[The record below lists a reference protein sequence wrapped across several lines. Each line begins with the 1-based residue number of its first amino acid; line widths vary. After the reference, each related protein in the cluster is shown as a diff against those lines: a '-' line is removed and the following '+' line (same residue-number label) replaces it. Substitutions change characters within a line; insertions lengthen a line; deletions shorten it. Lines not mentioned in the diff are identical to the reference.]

1 MKFIT
6 SLLLSLLLCV
16 SLTTAVDPLG
26 GAKPPKPDLS
36 LKRKGQY
43 KRVHQVALRYILLG
57 RFDDAEGLLNDYG
70 KQHPDDAETHYMRG
84 VLDAQRQQPEQAVA
98 SLKRAIALG
107 LPPSR
112 IVAGPRAVMRPLEE
126 TDFVRNVKRDFVAM
140 PVHGPL
146 VGSVT
151 ASAASF
157 WVRLASES
165 SIQFVVS
172 RSADMSDPIASQP
185 AQATAESDFTCLATV
200 DGLLPDTE
208 YHSGFRIDDQP
219 LQSSSSF
226 HFRTFPK
233 TGAPSKFTLA
243 FGGGAGFV
251 PANERMWDTIDSF
264 HPQLML
270 LLGDNV
276 YIDDPE
282 SPVMQRYTYQRRQ
295 SRPEW
300 RRLTAHTPT
309 FTIWDDHDFSVN
321 DSWGG
326 PLIDVPR
333 WKIENSWPI
342 FQQNWANPTYESGD
356 RTGRI
361 IQNVHSAQGAAS
373 SGNSVPKKP
382 PVGDRPGCW
391 YTFHVGDVDFVMLDC
406 RYYRTDP
413 EGDHPTML
421 GPVQLDWLQQTLS
434 RLTGTFKVICS
445 SVPWD
450 YRTKGDSLDTW
461 NGYRSERDAIFSFLD
476 EQDIEGVILMSAD
489 RHRSDAWRID
499 RPGCYPLYEFN
510 SSRLTNLHV
519 HKTMEKAGAL
529 FSYNAEQSFGL
540 VEFDTTAPDPTVKY
554 TVVTIDGERVNELT
568 VTREELKRN

>member
-1 MKFIT
+1 MKSIA
-6 SLLLSLLLCV
+6 SLLLSVLVLV
-16 SLTTAVDPLG
+16 SLAVADDDPLG

-36 LKRKGQY
+36 LKRDWQY
-43 KRVHQVALRYILLG
+43 KRVHQLALRYILLG
-57 RFDDAEGLLNDYG
+57 RLDEAESFLNDYLQ
-70 KQHPDDAETHYMRG
+70 KHPDDAETHSMLG
-84 VLDAQRQQPEQAVA
+84 LLDAQRQQPEQAVTE
-98 SLKRAIALG
+98 LQRAVALG
-107 LPPSR
+107 LPPGR
-112 IVAGPRAVMRPLEE
+112 IVAGPREMMRPLLQ
-126 TDFVRNVKRDFVAM
+126 TDFLEGVKREFAAV

-146 VGSVT
+146 VGSV
-151 ASAASF
+151 AESAASF
-157 WVRLASES
+157 WVRLANES
-165 SIQFVVS
+165 SIRILVS
-172 RSADMSDPIASQP
+172 RSADLSDPIVSQP
-185 AQATAESDFTCLATV
+185 AQATAESDFTCVATV

-208 YHSGFRIDDQP
+208 YHYGFRIDDQP
-219 LQSSSSF
+219 RQTSADYR
-226 HFRTFPK
+226 FRTFPN
-233 TGAPSKFTLA
+233 TGASSKFTLA

-251 PANERMWDTIDSF
+251 PKNERMWDTIDSF

-326 PLIDVPR
+326 PLVDVPR
-333 WKIENSWPI
+333 WKIEHSWPI

-356 RTGRI
+356 I
-361 IQNVHSAQGAAS
+361 
-373 SGNSVPKKP
+373 
-382 PVGDRPGCW
+382 PGCW

-434 RLTGTFKVICS
+434 RLSGTFKVICS

-476 EQDIEGVILMSAD
+476 EHKVEGVILMSAD
-489 RHRSDAWRID
+489 RHRSDAWRMD
-499 RPGCYPLYEFN
+499 RPGSYPLYEFN
-510 SSRLTNLHV
+510 SSRLTNQHV
-519 HKTMEKAGAL
+519 HPTMEKQGAL
-529 FSYNAEQSFGL
+529 FSYNAKQSFGL
-540 VEFDTTAPDPTVKY
+540 IEFDTTAADPTVKY
-554 TVVTIDGERVNELT
+554 TVVTIDGERVHELT
-568 VTREELKRN
+568 VRREELQ